1 MTKRNPKTMSMQTA
15 TAQLTKATKVLM
27 YQWSVTIEQWDD
39 PVSQRIED
47 LHITPLLDA
56 VNSAIGA
63 METMS
68 ESVVQSHNDCS

>member
-15 TAQLTKATKVLM
+15 TAQLTKATKALM
-27 YQWSVTIEQWDD
+27 YQWNETIEQWDD
-39 PVSQRIED
+39 PVSRRIEEQY
-47 LHITPLLDA
+47 INPLLDA

-68 ESVVQSHNDCS
+68 ESVVQSQHDCS